1 MTIKKYLLG
10 ARKLDFDTK
19 DGNHISG
26 TQLFVVDIDI
36 KNSDDG
42 RIPEKVFV
50 NDLSVYDSLAKGLS
64 KAQRDTLIPIELD
77 ATFSGKYVKYLGAK
91 LI

>member
-1 MTIKKYLLG
+1 MTLKKYLIG
-10 ARKLDFDTK
+10 SRKLDFDTN

-42 RIPEKVFV
+42 RIPEKIFIS
-50 NDLSVYDSLAKGLS
+50 DLSVYDSISKGLA
-64 KAQRDTLIPIELD
+64 KAQRDTLIPIELN
-77 ATFSGKYVKYLGAK
+77 ATLNGNRVKYLGAK